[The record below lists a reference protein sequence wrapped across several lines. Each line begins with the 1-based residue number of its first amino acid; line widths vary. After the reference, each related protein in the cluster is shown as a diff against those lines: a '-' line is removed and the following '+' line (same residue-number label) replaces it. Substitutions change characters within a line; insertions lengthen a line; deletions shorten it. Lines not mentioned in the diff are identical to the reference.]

1 MSDVKKKSTIKP
13 KPAPTLYFIV
23 LIKLTKGM
31 LLLLTALGIFA
42 LSGHDLSDAFD
53 QFLRFLH
60 LDPEQKF
67 FLNIGL
73 KLDKITPANLRA
85 VEVGTLLYGLLLT
98 VGGLGLAFRAHWA
111 VWLAIGESAFF
122 IPVEIYELSRRI
134 AMDPTLRPRPE
145 LFRHPTLGLLI
156 LLGLNILIVWYL
168 YKNRSRIF
176 KHH

>member
-1 MSDVKKKSTIKP
+1 MSDSSKKKADKP

-23 LIKLTKGM
+23 LIKLTKGT

-60 LDPEQKF
+60 LDPEHKF
-67 FLNIGL
+67 FLNIGRQ
-73 KLDKITPANLRA
+73 LDKVTPANLRA

-122 IPVEIYELSRRI
+122 IPVEIYELSRQYGL
-134 AMDPTLRPRPE
+134 DPVQRTHPE
-145 LFRHPTLGLLI
+145 LFRHPAIGLLV
-156 LLGLNILIVWYL
+156 LLAFNVLIVWYL
-168 YKNRSRIF
+168 FKNRSRIF
-176 KHH
+176 RHH

>member
-73 KLDKITPANLRA
+73 KLDKVTPANLRA
-85 VEVGTLLYGLLLT
+85 VEVGTLLYGLLLL

-122 IPVEIYELSRRI
+122 IPVEIYELSRQI
-134 AMDPTLRPRPE
+134 AMDPALRPRPE

-156 LLGLNILIVWYL
+156 LLALNVLIVWYL
-168 YKNRSRIF
+168 SKNRDRIF
-176 KHH
+176 KH